1 LTEINIALLHAVASD
16 IDRGLAIARRCLPGF
31 ESAGDQVGMGATL
44 TILGGVELVSGEVRA
59 AREMYARGAE
69 RLAPWP
75 RLAGWL
81 RLIVAELSMELG
93 DPHRAGRETDR
104 AATIF
109 DRKGCVIADARLA
122 ALRGRDPSDGV
133 VIAL

>member
-1 LTEINIALLHAVASD
+1 
-16 IDRGLAIARRCLPGF
+16 
-31 ESAGDQVGMGATL
+31 
-44 TILGGVELVSGEVRA
+44 
-59 AREMYARGAE
+59 MYAGGAE

-122 ALRGRDPSDGV
+122 ALRGRDPGDGV
-133 VIAL
+133 VIALSSG

>member
-1 LTEINIALLHAVASD
+1 
-16 IDRGLAIARRCLPGF
+16 
-31 ESAGDQVGMGATL
+31 
-44 TILGGVELVSGEVRA
+44 
-59 AREMYARGAE
+59 
-69 RLAPWP
+69 
-75 RLAGWL
+75 
-81 RLIVAELSMELG
+81 MELG